1 MTEKKFML
9 SFSPMSI
16 TENKTAYVLPSL
28 RDPVFQTWVSPLG
41 EDSPCGEDIS
51 FSDEFESLKEEAEK
65 EGSLHGGR
73 STDWALVLRMASR
86 ILADRSKDLWVLCY
100 GVVAAYET
108 QGPVSCA
115 AALSA
120 LSCLLHEH
128 WGELHPGTARIQR
141 RIAPLAWLAKRLESR
156 LSSVAKEAEQPAIA
170 ALHKELVKI
179 QAILNARV
187 GGKAPP
193 FAGLLPSPQTET
205 GPPGSPSQ
213 HTTITDGVLSEP
225 SIPSAQSAPPDDLL
239 VALEGDGRVSAAV
252 LPRLFRTTQD
262 QCRQLATHF
271 SSLEPQDWRVILL
284 NRAAL
289 WCTIDQLPPVDT
301 TGVTQLRPVPLERVQ
316 GYSAAVEARK
326 YIEILPQ
333 LEGSAGKAP
342 FWFDGHF
349 LVARC
354 LEGLEAHGALLILR
368 AALAQF
374 LARFPDLVRYK
385 FQDGTPFASPRTMQW
400 LDALDASFAGS
411 AALRMS
417 VGSGESAREQEML
430 DESLAMNAEKGF
442 QAGLAHLE
450 KYPAGRSRAAI
461 RQGFLMAR
469 YCMAAGN
476 RKAAVRLLQS
486 LYAQLEKWELLD
498 WEPELSAGI
507 IALLVSLRPKEKGEA
522 AATMMGHLHRLHL
535 GTAVSAFKD
544 V

>member
-1 MTEKKFML
+1 MFEK
-9 SFSPMSI
+9 
-16 TENKTAYVLPSL
+16 ENASGNVLPSL
-28 RDPVFQTWVSPLG
+28 CDPVFKTWVYPLG
-41 EDSPCGEDIS
+41 DDLPCGENIS

-73 STDWALVLRMASR
+73 NTDWALVLRMASR

-108 QGPVSCA
+108 QGLVSCA

-128 WGELHPGTARIQR
+128 WEDVHPGTARIQR
-141 RIAPLAWLAKRLESR
+141 RIAPLAWLARRLESR

-170 ALHKELVKI
+170 ALQKELVKI
-179 QAILNARV
+179 QAILDARV
-187 GGKAPP
+187 GDKAPAL
-193 FAGLLPSPQTET
+193 AGLLPSPQTEPR
-205 GPPGSPSQ
+205 GHGSASP
-213 HTTITDGVLSEP
+213 HTAITDGTLSSP
-225 SIPSAQSAPPDDLL
+225 PIPSAQSTPPDDLL
-239 VALEGDGRVSAAV
+239 VALDGDGRVPAAV

-262 QCRQLATHF
+262 QCRQLAAHF
-271 SSLEPQDWRVILL
+271 SSIEPQDWRVILL

-289 WCTIDQLPPVDT
+289 WCTIDQLPSADT
-301 TGVTQLRPVPLERVQ
+301 AGVTQLRPVPLERAQ

-326 YIEILPQ
+326 YREILPQ

-342 FWFDGHF
+342 YWFDGQF

-368 AALAQF
+368 ATLAQF

-411 AALRMS
+411 AALRVS
-417 VGSGESAREQEML
+417 LGSGESAREQELL
-430 DESLAMNAEKGF
+430 DESLAMNVEKGF

-450 KYPAGRSRAAI
+450 RYPAGRSRAAM
-461 RQGFLMAR
+461 RQGLLMAR
-469 YCMAAGN
+469 YCVAAGN

-486 LYAQLEKWELLD
+486 MYAQLEKWEMLD

-522 AATMMGHLHRLHL
+522 AETMMGHLHRLHL
-535 GTAVSAFKD
+535 GTAVGTFKD

>member
-1 MTEKKFML
+1 
-9 SFSPMSI
+9 MSMS
-16 TENKTAYVLPSL
+16 ENETGYVLPSL

-73 STDWALVLRMASR
+73 NTDWALVLRMASR

-100 GVVAAYET
+100 GIVAAFET
-108 QGPVSCA
+108 QGLVSCA

-120 LSCLLHEH
+120 LACLLHEH
-128 WGELHPGTARIQR
+128 WDELHPGTARIQR

-156 LSSVAKEAEQPAIA
+156 FSSLEKEAEQPAIA

-187 GGKAPP
+187 GDKAPAL
-193 FAGLLPSPQTET
+193 AGLLPSPRTET
-205 GPPGSPSQ
+205 GGRGPGFEHAVISNGGMSAPP
-213 HTTITDGVLSEP
+213 
-225 SIPSAQSAPPDDLL
+225 IPSAQSAPPDDFL
-239 VALEGDGRVSAAV
+239 VALEGDGRVPAAV

-262 QCRQLATHF
+262 QCRQLASHF
-271 SSLEPQDWRVILL
+271 SSIEPQDWRVILL

-289 WCTIDQLPPVDT
+289 WCTIDQLPPADT
-301 TGVTQLRPVPLERVQ
+301 TGVTQLRPVPLERAQ

-326 YIEILPQ
+326 YGEILSQ

-417 VGSGESAREQEML
+417 LGSGETAREQELL

-450 KYPAGRSRAAI
+450 RCPAGRSRAAM
-461 RQGFLMAR
+461 RQGLLMAR
-469 YCMAAGN
+469 YCVAAGN
-476 RKAAVRLLQS
+476 RRAAVRLLGA
-486 LYAQLEKWELLD
+486 LYAQLEKWEMLD

-507 IALLVSLRPKEKGEA
+507 IALLVSLRPKERGEA
-522 AATMMGHLHRLHL
+522 AETMMGHLHRLHL
-535 GTAVSAFKD
+535 GTAVGTFKD
-544 V
+544 T

>member
-1 MTEKKFML
+1 MPITDKK
-9 SFSPMSI
+9 
-16 TENKTAYVLPSL
+16 TNNVLPSL
-28 RDPVFQTWVSPLG
+28 CDPVFKTWVSSLG

-51 FSDEFESLKEEAEK
+51 FSDEFESLKEEVEK

-86 ILADRSKDLWVLCY
+86 ILAGRSKDLWVLCY

-108 QGPVSCA
+108 EGGVSCA

-120 LSCLLHEH
+120 LSCLLHGRWE
-128 WGELHPGTARIQR
+128 ELHPGTARIQR
-141 RIAPLAWLAKRLESR
+141 RIAPLAWMAKRLESR
-156 LSSVAKEAEQPAIA
+156 LSHVAKDAEQPAIA

-179 QAILNARV
+179 QAILDARV
-187 GGKAPP
+187 GDKAPDL
-193 FAGLLPSPQTET
+193 AGLLPSLQMDAGVHGSTSRHTAITE
-205 GPPGSPSQ
+205 
-213 HTTITDGVLSEP
+213 DALSTP

-239 VALEGDGRVSAAV
+239 VALDGDGRVPAAV

-262 QCRQLATHF
+262 QCRQLAAHF
-271 SSLEPQDWRVILL
+271 SSIEAQDWRVILL

-289 WCTIDQLPPVDT
+289 WCTIDQLPPADM

-326 YIEILPQ
+326 YMEILPQ

-349 LVARC
+349 LVSRC

-374 LARFPDLVRYK
+374 LARFPALARYK
-385 FQDGTPFASPRTMQW
+385 FQDGTPFASPRTVQW

-411 AALRMS
+411 VALRVS
-417 VGSGESAREQEML
+417 LDAGESAREQELL

-450 KYPAGRSRAAI
+450 RCPAGRSRAAM
-461 RQGFLMAR
+461 RQGLLMAR
-469 YCMAAGN
+469 YCVAAGN
-476 RKAAVRLLQS
+476 RRAAVRLLQS

-498 WEPELSAGI
+498 WEPALSAGI
-507 IALLVSLRPKEKGEA
+507 IALLVSLRPKEKGETA
-522 AATMMGHLHRLHL
+522 ETMMGHLHRLHL
-535 GTAVSAFKD
+535 GTAVGTFKD

>member
-1 MTEKKFML
+1 
-9 SFSPMSI
+9 MSI
-16 TENKTAYVLPSL
+16 AENETGNVLPSL
-28 RDPVFQTWVSPLG
+28 RDPVFQTWISPLG
-41 EDSPCGEDIS
+41 ENSPCGEDIS

-100 GVVAAYET
+100 GIVAAFET

-120 LSCLLHEH
+120 LACLLHEH
-128 WGELHPGTARIQR
+128 WDELHPGTARIQR

-156 LSSVAKEAEQPAIA
+156 FSSLEKEAELPAIA

-187 GGKAPP
+187 GDKAP
-193 FAGLLPSPQTET
+193 ALAALLPSPRAVSRVH
-205 GPPGSPSQ
+205 GSAPA
-213 HTTITDGVLSEP
+213 HNAITDGVLSAP

-239 VALEGDGRVSAAV
+239 VALEGDGRVPAAV

-262 QCRQLATHF
+262 QCRQLASHF
-271 SSLEPQDWRVILL
+271 SSIEPQDWRVILL

-289 WCTIDQLPPVDT
+289 WCTIDQLPPADT
-301 TGVTQLRPVPLERVQ
+301 TGVTQLRPVPLERAQ

-326 YIEILPQ
+326 FTEVLPQ
-333 LEGSAGKAP
+333 LEASAGKAP

-368 AALAQF
+368 VTLAQL
-374 LARFPDLVRYK
+374 LARFPELARYK

-411 AALRMS
+411 AALRVS
-417 VGSGESAREQEML
+417 LASGESAREQELL

-450 KYPAGRSRAAI
+450 KYPAGRSRAAM
-461 RQGFLMAR
+461 RQGLLMAR
-469 YCMAAGN
+469 YCVAAGN

-486 LYAQLEKWELLD
+486 LYAQLEKWRMLD

-522 AATMMGHLHRLHL
+522 AETMMGHLHRLHL
-535 GTAVSAFKD
+535 GAAVGTFKD
-544 V
+544 T

>member
-1 MTEKKFML
+1 LTKKKLLL

-16 TENKTAYVLPSL
+16 AENETGNVLPSL
-28 RDPVFQTWVSPLG
+28 CDPVFQTWISPLG
-41 EDSPCGEDIS
+41 ENSPCGEDIS

-100 GVVAAYET
+100 GIVAAFET
-108 QGPVSCA
+108 QGLVSCA

-120 LSCLLHEH
+120 LACLLHEH
-128 WGELHPGTARIQR
+128 WDELHPGTARIQR

-156 LSSVAKEAEQPAIA
+156 FSSLEKEAELPAIA

-187 GGKAPP
+187 GDKAPAL
-193 FAGLLPSPQTET
+193 AGLLPSPRAET
-205 GPPGSPSQ
+205 SGHGSATQ
-213 HTTITDGVLSEP
+213 HAVISNGVLSAP

-239 VALEGDGRVSAAV
+239 VALEGDGRVPAAV

-271 SSLEPQDWRVILL
+271 SSIEPQDWRVIML

-289 WCTIDQLPPVDT
+289 WCTIDQLPPADT
-301 TGVTQLRPVPLERVQ
+301 TGVTQLRPVPLERAQ

-326 YIEILPQ
+326 FTEVLPQ

-368 AALAQF
+368 VTLAQL
-374 LARFPDLVRYK
+374 LARFPELGRYK

-411 AALRMS
+411 AALRVS
-417 VGSGESAREQEML
+417 LAPGESAREQELL

-450 KYPAGRSRAAI
+450 KYPAGRSRAAM
-461 RQGFLMAR
+461 RQGMLMAR
-469 YCMAAGN
+469 YCVAAGN

-486 LYAQLEKWELLD
+486 LYAQLEKWRMLD

-522 AATMMGHLHRLHL
+522 AETMMGHLYRLHL
-535 GTAVSAFKD
+535 GTAVGTFKD
-544 V
+544 T

>member
-1 MTEKKFML
+1 MSTTEKK
-9 SFSPMSI
+9 
-16 TENKTAYVLPSL
+16 TGNVLPSL
-28 RDPVFQTWVSPLG
+28 CDPIFKTWVSPLG

-120 LSCLLHEH
+120 LSCLLHGH
-128 WGELHPGTARIQR
+128 WEDLHPGTARIQR
-141 RIAPLAWLAKRLESR
+141 RIAPLVWLAKRLDSR
-156 LSSVAKEAEQPAIA
+156 FLNVAEEAEQPAIA

-179 QAILNARV
+179 QAVLDARA
-187 GGKAPP
+187 GDKAPVLV
-193 FAGLLPSPQTET
+193 GLLPAPQTEIA
-205 GPPGSPSQ
+205 GHGSATPHTSIMDGALPS
-213 HTTITDGVLSEP
+213 P

-239 VALEGDGRVSAAV
+239 VALEGDGRVPAAV

-262 QCRQLATHF
+262 QCRQLASHF
-271 SSLEPQDWRVILL
+271 SSIEPQDWRVILL

-289 WCTIDQLPPVDT
+289 WCTIDQLPPADT
-301 TGVTQLRPVPLERVQ
+301 TGVTQLRPVPLERAQ

-326 YIEILPQ
+326 YGEILSQ

-368 AALAQF
+368 AVLAQF

-400 LDALDASFAGS
+400 LDALDATFAGS
-411 AALRMS
+411 AALRVS
-417 VGSGESAREQEML
+417 LGSGESAREQELL

-442 QAGLAHLE
+442 QAGLTHLE
-450 KYPAGRSRAAI
+450 RYPAGRSRAAM
-461 RQGFLMAR
+461 RQGLLMAR
-469 YCMAAGN
+469 YCVAAGN

-486 LYAQLEKWELLD
+486 MYAQLEKWEMLD

-507 IALLVSLRPKEKGEA
+507 IALLMSLRPKEKGEA
-522 AATMMGHLHRLHL
+522 AETMMGHLHRLHL
-535 GTAVSAFKD
+535 GTAVGTFKD